1 MDGTPRP
8 PRQEQEDAGVDVVEV
23 APGVLRSQ
31 LPIDMPGL
39 GHTNCYMIEDRRGVA
54 LVDPGLPGRA
64 TRRAIAARLRTAG
77 VPMRRVHTVVVTH
90 SHPDHYG
97 GAAYVRSESGADI
110 VTHRGFEMFWDRLD
124 PGDLDAE
131 DAAPDDASADEQSL
145 VRRESPFD
153 PPPWGGQPMK
163 MSPRLRAWYVLA
175 RVVPRFA
182 GIPRPTVRVED
193 AQTLTLGDREWIAV
207 HTPGHT
213 EDHLCLFDPTEG
225 VMMSGD
231 HVLPTITP
239 HISGLG
245 RGDALSEF
253 FDSLDKVSAL
263 GPDVTVVLPAH
274 GHPFSDLAGRA
285 KAIREHHLV
294 RLELVRAAARDAGH
308 PLSVQEVSTVLFSAR
323 AQGPLADSETF
334 AHLEHLRRAG
344 ELSRADTVEG
354 FRYRSVG

>member
-1 MDGTPRP
+1 
-8 PRQEQEDAGVDVVEV
+8 
-23 APGVLRSQ
+23 
-31 LPIDMPGL
+31 
-39 GHTNCYMIEDRRGVA
+39 
-54 LVDPGLPGRA
+54 
-64 TRRAIAARLRTAG
+64 
-77 VPMRRVHTVVVTH
+77 
-90 SHPDHYG
+90 
-97 GAAYVRSESGADI
+97 
-110 VTHRGFEMFWDRLD
+110 
-124 PGDLDAE
+124 
-131 DAAPDDASADEQSL
+131 
-145 VRRESPFD
+145 
-153 PPPWGGQPMK
+153 
-163 MSPRLRAWYVLA
+163 
-175 RVVPRFA
+175 
-182 GIPRPTVRVED
+182 
-193 AQTLTLGDREWIAV
+193 
-207 HTPGHT
+207 
-213 EDHLCLFDPTEG
+213 